1 MRRRRRGNPG
11 SLRRPAASGGRAL
24 SPPPLPPPG
33 RRKVVISVHVKVH
46 LSGIHGDP
54 GHPPGSLSPKICA
67 TQQPMRGSHR
77 QERVLETP
85 AAGKAMQCKCA
96 RTCSHARGC
105 ARSRTALAG
114 QHLCA
119 SLCFVSGARSPGP
132 GLETPSPKIPVD
144 QLVLA
149 VVPVL
154 VLSRSSAAAPRVRTT
169 WGPNNE
175 GTSSALRRFLLA
187 CLHFYGRR
195 CFFNG
200 FAVLVCA
207 STLGMLVLYAEPFP
221 GAAPGHTCPF
231 RGHLLLPGIFW
242 SVFTSRRSRRHAL
255 HLEGSTRQA
264 DLGRKQRHSTQLGGW
279 RCAACKQLPIALLG
293 FPLLPP
299 KSSPC
304 RRNDRGAA
312 PSSRACGGTM

>member
-1 MRRRRRGNPG
+1 MQ
-11 SLRRPAASGGRAL
+11 
-24 SPPPLPPPG
+24 
-33 RRKVVISVHVKVH
+33 V
-46 LSGIHGDP
+46 
-54 GHPPGSLSPKICA
+54 CA
-67 TQQPMRGSHR
+67 HM
-77 QERVLETP
+77 L
-85 AAGKAMQCKCA
+85 A
-96 RTCSHARGC
+96 RTGLRSQQDSAR
-105 ARSRTALAG
+105 
-114 QHLCA
+114 
-119 SLCFVSGARSPGP
+119 ARSPGP

-231 RGHLLLPGIFW
+231 RGHLLLPGIFG
-242 SVFTSRRSRRHAL
+242 SVVTSRRSRRHAL

-264 DLGRKQRHSTQLGGW
+264 DLGRKQRHSTQVGGW
-279 RCAACKQLPIALLG
+279 RCAACRQLPIALLG